1 LRDEIF
7 MIKLCCKHIFLRGIK
22 MAFTIEDLMV
32 ASRDKYRMKL
42 VSGQNGWSNS
52 INWIIMIEDL
62 TIIRNFSGKELAV
75 TTGLGFQTEERLLEL
90 VSSLVKRDSS
100 GLIINTGKYV
110 TEIPEAVRS
119 YCEEHDFPL
128 LSVPWSVY
136 LVDMIKDLSIR
147 VFLQGTA
154 DEQISDALIHAIEQ
168 PDARNL
174 YANVLLPVFD
184 TDGTFQ
190 VFLIT
195 TDNLDKMDTVERR
208 RLGFRI
214 QIYLKNLTHNA
225 HFFYYNGNF
234 VLVINALD
242 EGLSMEIIRD
252 FLGRVKMI
260 MTQELYIGCGSQVSD
275 IINLHISYQRA
286 LAAVSMS
293 RGTGN
298 RLTVFDEMG
307 VYRLLYSVQDRD
319 LLRQICMES
328 LGPLMEYDGK
338 HDADYV
344 RTLELYLKYGGSLQA
359 VAEAMFTHRNTVA
372 YRMKNIRQM
381 LGNSLETEE
390 EKLPYQ
396 IACLIRH
403 MLSVS

>member
-1 LRDEIF
+1 
-7 MIKLCCKHIFLRGIK
+7 
-22 MAFTIEDLMV
+22 MAFTIEDMMV

-42 VSGQNGWSNS
+42 VAGKNGWSNS

-62 TIIRNFSGKELAV
+62 TIINNFSGKELAV
-75 TTGLGFQTEERLLEL
+75 TTGLGFQSEERLMEL
-90 VSSLVKRDSS
+90 VSSLVRRDSS

-110 TEIPEAVRS
+110 MEIPGAVRK

-136 LVDMIKDLSIR
+136 LVEMIKDLSIR

-168 PDARNL
+168 PEARNL

-195 TDNLDKMDTVERR
+195 AEDLDKMDTVERR
-208 RLGFRI
+208 RLGYRI

-234 VLVINALD
+234 VLVINAL
-242 EGLSMEIIRD
+242 EEELSMGIIRD
-252 FLGRVKMI
+252 FMDRARLI
-260 MTQELYIGCGSQVSD
+260 MTQELYVGCGSLVSD
-275 IINLHISYQRA
+275 ITNLHRSYQRA
-286 LAAVSMS
+286 LAAVSMAKE
-293 RGTGN
+293 TGSY
-298 RLTVFDEMG
+298 LTVFDEMG
-307 VYRLLYSVQDRD
+307 VYRILYSVQDRT
-319 LLRQICMES
+319 LLRQIYCEC
-328 LGPLMEYDGK
+328 LEPLVL
-338 HDADYV
+338 HDAKHGTEYT
-344 RTLELYLKYGGSLQA
+344 RTLELYLKYSGSIQA
-359 VAEAMFTHRNTVA
+359 VAEAMFTHRNTVT
-372 YRMKNIRQM
+372 YRIRNIKQM
-381 LGNSLETEE
+381 LGCDLETAD

-396 IACLIRH
+396 IACLILH
-403 MLSVS
+403 MLEESGISGDN

>member
-1 LRDEIF
+1 
-7 MIKLCCKHIFLRGIK
+7 

-42 VSGQNGWSNS
+42 VAGKNGWSNS
-52 INWIIMIEDL
+52 ISWIIMIEDL
-62 TIIRNFSGKELAV
+62 TIISNFSGKELAV
-75 TTGLGFQTEERLLEL
+75 TTGLGFQTEERLMEL
-90 VSSLVKRDSS
+90 VSSLVRHDST
-100 GLIINTGKYV
+100 GLIINTGQYV
-110 TEIPEAVRS
+110 TEIPKSVLS

-168 PDARNL
+168 PDVRNL
-174 YANVLLPVFD
+174 YTNVLLPVFD

-195 TDNLDKMDTVERR
+195 TGDLDKMDTVERR
-208 RLGFRI
+208 RLGYRI
-214 QIYLKNLTHNA
+214 QIYLKNITHNA

-234 VLVINALD
+234 VLVINDL
-242 EGLSMEIIRD
+242 ETEQSMEIIRGFMD
-252 FLGRVKMI
+252 RVKKI
-260 MTQELYIGCGSQVSD
+260 MTQELYIGCGSLVPG
-275 IINLHISYQRA
+275 IVNLHISYQRA

-293 RGTGN
+293 QETGDL
-298 RLTVFDEMG
+298 LTVFDEMG
-307 VYRLLYSVQDRD
+307 VYRILYSVRDRD
-319 LLRQICMES
+319 LLRQICLEY
-328 LGPLMEYDGK
+328 LGPLVRYDAQHGT
-338 HDADYV
+338 DYI
-344 RTLELYLKYGGSLQA
+344 RTLELYLKYNGSIQV
-359 VAEAMFTHRNTVA
+359 VAEEMFTHRNTVT

-381 LGNSLETEE
+381 LGSPLETAD

-396 IACLIRH
+396 IACLILH
-403 MLSVS
+403 MTSQEEDPLK

>member
-1 LRDEIF
+1 
-7 MIKLCCKHIFLRGIK
+7 
-22 MAFTIEDLMV
+22 MAFTIEDMMV
-32 ASRDKYRMKL
+32 ASNDKYGMKL
-42 VSGQNGWSNS
+42 IAGKNGWSNS
-52 INWIIMIEDL
+52 ISWIIMIEDL
-62 TIIRNFSGKELAV
+62 TIISNFSGKELAV
-75 TTGLGFQTEERLLEL
+75 TTGLGFQTEERLLKL
-90 VSSLVKRDSS
+90 VNRLDQHDSS

-110 TEIPEAVRS
+110 TEIPESVKR

-136 LVDMIKDLSIR
+136 LADMIKDLSVR

-195 TDNLDKMDTVERR
+195 TEDLDKMDTVERR
-208 RLGFRI
+208 RLGYRI

-234 VLVINALD
+234 VLVINAL
-242 EGLSMEIIRD
+242 ETALSMKIIRSFMD
-252 FLGRVKMI
+252 RARMI
-260 MTQELYIGCGSQVSD
+260 LTQELHIGCGSLVSD

-293 RGTGN
+293 LETGSS
-298 RLTVFDEMG
+298 LTVFDEMG
-307 VYRLLYSVQDRD
+307 VYRILYSVRDRD
-319 LLRQICMES
+319 LLRQIYRES
-328 LGPLMEYDGK
+328 LEPLVRYDKK
-338 HDADYV
+338 HDTDYT
-344 RTLELYLKYGGSLQA
+344 RTLELYLKYSGSIQA
-359 VAEAMFTHRNTVA
+359 VAEAMFTHRNTVT
-372 YRMKNIRQM
+372 YRMKNIRKM
-381 LGNSLETEE
+381 LGSDLETAD
-390 EKLPYQ
+390 EKLPFQ
-396 IACLIRH
+396 IACLILH
-403 MLSVS
+403 MILPEKDSKEKYDE

>member
-1 LRDEIF
+1 
-7 MIKLCCKHIFLRGIK
+7 
-22 MAFTIEDLMV
+22 MAFTIEDMMV

-42 VSGQNGWSNS
+42 IAGENGWSNS
-52 INWIIMIEDL
+52 ISWIIMIEDL
-62 TIIRNFSGKELAV
+62 TIISNFSGKELAV

-90 VSSLVKRDSS
+90 VSSLVRHDSS
-100 GLIINTGKYV
+100 GLIVNTGPYV
-110 TEIPEAVRS
+110 EEIPEAVRK
-119 YCEEHDFPL
+119 YCDEHDFPL

-154 DEQISDALIHAIEQ
+154 DEQISEALIHAIEQ

-195 TDNLDKMDTVERR
+195 TEGLDKMDTVERR
-208 RLGFRI
+208 RLGYRV

-234 VLVINALD
+234 VLVINAV
-242 EGLSMEIIRD
+242 EIELSMDIIRS
-252 FLGRVKMI
+252 FMERAKKI
-260 MTQELYIGCGSQVSD
+260 MTQKLHIGCGSLVTD
-275 IINLHISYQRA
+275 IMNLHISYRRA

-293 RGTGN
+293 QETGN
-298 RLTVFDEMG
+298 SLVVFDEMG
-307 VYRLLYSVQDRD
+307 VYRILYSVWDRD
-319 LLRQICMES
+319 LLGQICSES
-328 LGPLMEYDGK
+328 LGPLIRYDEK
-338 HDADYV
+338 HGTDYI
-344 RTLELYLKYGGSLQA
+344 RTLELYLKYNGSIQA
-359 VAEAMFTHRNTVA
+359 VAEAMFTHRNTVT

-381 LGNSLETEE
+381 LGSSLETPEE
-390 EKLPYQ
+390 RLPYQ
-396 IACLIRH
+396 IACLLLH
-403 MLSVS
+403 MVSPA